1 MERKAKGILA
11 LGLAAV
17 LLLIPGGVL
26 FDGWLNAPGIHF
38 YERGVAKPA
47 ENVKVSVVV
56 PVYNAEKYL
65 EPCLD
70 SLRKQTLKEIEII
83 CVNDGSTDKSGEI
96 LAEYAAHDK
105 RIKVITQ
112 ENQYIGAA
120 RNRGIEAAT
129 GEYIGFVDND
139 DLVSPDY
146 FEDLYNAAK
155 KYNTDVAIAGEVY
168 TLSPRRPWWYE
179 DGRPLR
185 ERLFNR
191 QDRYDLSV
199 WRKPLGAFL
208 AEKDVVEMIDVAEK
222 SIIKVIWDK
231 IYRRDFL
238 NAHNIRFPTERAL
251 GEDSYFFYAVGKK
264 CGRAAVAENAAYYL
278 RRGVVTTSSM
288 HYDKPLIAKVRVYKK
303 TANLFEP
310 GSGAQEADS
319 RWREDLHNHLWHI
332 FELDY
337 NKYLLAD
344 KELWRQWWRQSFPE
358 LGIDEKL
365 QQKTADALI
374 AEGK

>member
-17 LLLIPGGVL
+17 LLLIPVGVL
-26 FDGWLNAPGIHF
+26 FNGWLNAPGIRF
-38 YERGVAKPA
+38 YERGIDKPT

-129 GEYIGFVDND
+129 GEYVGFVDSD
-139 DLVSPDY
+139 DIVSPNY

-168 TLSPRRPWWYE
+168 TLSLHRPWWYE

-185 ERLFNR
+185 ERLFN
-191 QDRYDLSV
+191 QQNRYGLSV

-222 SIIKVIWDK
+222 SVIKVIWDK

-264 CGRAAVAENAAYYL
+264 CSRAAVAENAAYYL

-288 HYDKPLIAKVRVYKK
+288 RYDKPLIAKVRVYKK
-303 TANLFEP
+303 TADLFES

-319 RWREDLHNHLWHI
+319 RWREDLRNHLWHI
-332 FELDY
+332 FVSDY

-365 QQKTADALI
+365 RQKTADALI